1 LDRVSFSVTGCK
13 AGTWTGVE
21 LAEAIADL
29 GGSYALITMKDFL
42 VNGDAFA
49 ACRLRVYIRSLYNR
63 FVTDILVRIQLG

>member
-29 GGSYALITMKDFL
+29 GGSYALITMKFFWL
-42 VNGDAFA
+42 TAVPLPHAGYVFIYVAFT
-49 ACRLRVYIRSLYNR
+49 
-63 FVTDILVRIQLG
+63 TDLLQIF

>member
-1 LDRVSFSVTGCK
+1 LDHVSFSVTSCK

-29 GGSYALITMKDFL
+29 GGSYGSGTMKDFL
-42 VNGDAFA
+42 VNGSTFA
-49 ACRLRVYIRSLYNR
+49 ARRLRIYIRSLYNR

>member
-29 GGSYALITMKDFL
+29 GGSYGSGTMKEFL
-42 VNGDAFA
+42 VNGGAFTTTPVT
-49 ACRLRVYIRSLYNR
+49 CLYTQPLQQSCYR
-63 FVTDILVRIQLG
+63 YSSYDTT